1 MAKLNNIDLKYK
13 RVILRADFDV
23 PIRQGQII
31 DDFRIQS
38 SLPTIKLL
46 LKNQASI
53 IILSHLGRPDSN
65 FIVTLS
71 LRPIVAYLVNAL
83 PQAPLS
89 FTDEINSMQVRQKV
103 ANIQPGEILVLGNTR
118 FMKEEESDNEQFATE
133 IARYGEIYVND
144 AFAASHRS
152 HASVHAICK
161 FLPSY
166 PGLLLESEVSHLNK
180 LLSKEVARPYIAII
194 GGAKVKTKISALANL
209 LPKID
214 KALIGGAIANTFLRA
229 AGNRIGQSAFD
240 ASQIF
245 LAEKLLKR
253 YPEKIV
259 LPIDYLTDIL
269 DADKFRI
276 LDIGQKTL
284 ANFKTIISQA
294 KTIFWNGDLGVA
306 EQEVFAHG
314 TQEITNAIKSSG
326 AYSILAGGDTI
337 AAVRGWK
344 MDSDFDYIS
353 TGGGATMAYLAGET
367 LPGLKAL
374 GLQ

>member
-1 MAKLNNIDLKYK
+1 MQ
-13 RVILRADFDV
+13 
-23 PIRQGQII
+23 IRQ
-31 DDFRIQS
+31 
-38 SLPTIKLL
+38 K
-46 LKNQASI
+46 
-53 IILSHLGRPDSN
+53 
-65 FIVTLS
+65 
-71 LRPIVAYLVNAL
+71 
-83 PQAPLS
+83 
-89 FTDEINSMQVRQKV
+89 M

-118 FMKEEESDNEQFATE
+118 FMKEEESDNEQFAAE
-133 IARYGEIYVND
+133 IATYAEVYVND

-166 PGLLLESEVSHLNK
+166 PGLSLESEAGHLNK
-180 LLSKEVARPYIAII
+180 LLSKKVDRPYIAVI
-194 GGAKVKTKISALANL
+194 GGAKVKTKIGALANL

-214 KALIGGAIANTFLRA
+214 KALIGGAVANTFLRA
-229 AGNRIGQSAFD
+229 AGNRVGQSAFD

-245 LAEKLLKR
+245 LAEKLLER
-253 YPEKIV
+253 YPKKIV

-269 DADKFRI
+269 IDDKFRI

-306 EQEVFAHG
+306 EQEAFAHG
-314 TQEITNAIKSSG
+314 TQEIANAIKSSD

-344 MDSDFDYIS
+344 MDSGFDYIS
-353 TGGGATMAYLAGET
+353 TGGGASLAYLAGEK
-367 LPGLKAL
+367 LPGLVAL